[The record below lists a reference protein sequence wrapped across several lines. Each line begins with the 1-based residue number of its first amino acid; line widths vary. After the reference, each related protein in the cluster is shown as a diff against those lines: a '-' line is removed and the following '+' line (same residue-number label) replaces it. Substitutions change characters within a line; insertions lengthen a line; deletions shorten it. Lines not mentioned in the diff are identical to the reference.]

1 MLMRSISLLALTYLS
16 VSPLSLAHAAL
27 NFDDFSNISSLQLN
41 GSTTTAATA
50 DGMVLRLTPAI
61 QEKQVGSVFTQ
72 LPINASQFST
82 FFTFRLT
89 ESGGTNGNLGNEEK
103 TYDGST
109 GGQGLV
115 FVIQSYKSDWLDLK
129 DHWNNDWQQYEPSG
143 LGYNYLPYSLGVEFD
158 TWGDVWNADPNS
170 NHMAIIG
177 ERTTTHTDIPN
188 FAVTAITP
196 NFNDGNLWYTWVDY
210 NGTTL
215 EVRTSQTCQRP
226 SAPTLSQAVDLPA
239 ILGGKN
245 VGEQWIERI
254 NEAFIGFTA
263 TTSPEGFNN
272 QDIINW
278 SYRDTFAPINS
289 PQLEIWDGTTQITR
303 GATVDIGST
312 PANTPVSKT
321 FTVKN
326 TGDLTLRL
334 NSPALSA
341 DFSLVGDLPKVIPA
355 GGTAEIT
362 VQFKA
367 PANPG
372 TVTGTFQLAYNGCN
386 ENSFNFGM
394 TAQTT
399 ALLEIPGGSIFPI
412 STKIQILDGET
423 EIVDDTNTPIDFG
436 ITGVG
441 KPITKTFTVKNV
453 GESTLA
459 LVKEVAMNSETGGFD
474 VTSFP
479 APTFLRAG
487 ESTTFQ
493 ITLNATNPGLF
504 AGMVSLGT
512 DEHGGNPF
520 TFSVSGMVYAKSPL
534 IEQQKICFE
543 QQNGLLNQEQCIPV
557 DAATTITSTGIPTDA
572 KIKAGISKYVNG
584 MPVDFQRSDAVT
596 VADSIMT
603 AGVIK
608 VDSQDIGKQ
617 ASIIATGI
625 YISSSYLRGFMWYLL
640 SDCPNCPQGWMVT
653 ELPYN
658 ETTAL
663 PLLTQ
668 PALLPLKT
676 VDSLPEYYTVNL
688 YAGNLPMPGFL
699 NIFWGYRIEAGDDKG
714 KVVFNMTPISIMI
727 YP

>member
-1 MLMRSISLLALTYLS
+1 MLMRSISLLMLIYLS
-16 VSPLSLAHAAL
+16 VSPLSWAHAAL

-41 GSTTTAATA
+41 GSTTAAATA
-50 DGMVLRLTPAI
+50 DGMVLRLTPAV
-61 QEKQVGSVFTQ
+61 QAKQVGSVFTQ

-89 ESGGTNGNLGNEEK
+89 QSGGTNGNLGNQEK
-103 TYDGST
+103 TYDGSM

-143 LGYNYLPYSLGVEFD
+143 LGYNYLPYSIGVEFD
-158 TWGDVWNADPNS
+158 TWGEVWNADPNS
-170 NHMAIIG
+170 NHIAIIG
-177 ERTTTHTDIPN
+177 ERTTTHSDIPN
-188 FAVTAITP
+188 FAITAMTP
-196 NFNDGNLWYTWVDY
+196 DFNDGNLWYTWVDY

-245 VGEQWIERI
+245 VGEQWVERI

-289 PQLEIWDGTTQITR
+289 PQLEIWDGTTPITR
-303 GATVDIGST
+303 EATVDIGST
-312 PANTPVSKT
+312 TANTPISKT
-321 FTVKN
+321 FTLKN

-334 NSPALSA
+334 HTPALST

-355 GGTAEIT
+355 GGTAEVT

-367 PANPG
+367 PAKPG

-394 TAQTT
+394 TAKTT
-399 ALLEIPGGSIFPI
+399 SSPPVSGGDVFPTPI
-412 STKIQILDGET
+412 KIQVLDGAT
-423 EIVDDTNTPIDFG
+423 EITNHTTTTIDFG

-459 LVKEVAMNSETGGFD
+459 LVKVAVNSETGEFS
-474 VTSFP
+474 VTSFT

-493 ITLNATNPGLF
+493 ITLNATNPGHF
-504 AGMVSLGT
+504 AGVVSLGT
-512 DEHGGNPF
+512 DEQGGNPF
-520 TFSVSGMVYAKSPL
+520 TFSVSGTANAQSPSL
-534 IEQQKICFE
+534 EQQKICFE
-543 QQNGLLNQEQCIPV
+543 QQNGLLNQDQCIPAA
-557 DAATTITSTGIPTDA
+557 AATTITSTGIPTDA
-572 KIKAGISKYVNG
+572 KITTGISKYVNG
-584 MPVDFQRSDAVT
+584 IPVDFQRSDAIT
-596 VADSIMT
+596 VADPIMT

-608 VDSQDIGKQ
+608 VDSQDVGKK
-617 ASIIATGI
+617 ASIIAVGI
-625 YISSSYLRGFMWYLL
+625 YISSIYPKGFMWYLL
-640 SDCPNCPQGWMVT
+640 SDCPSCPQGWMIT
-653 ELPYN
+653 ELLYN

-668 PALLPLKT
+668 PVILPLKT
-676 VDSLPEYYTVNL
+676 VGSLPEYYTVDL

-699 NIFWGYRIEAGDDKG
+699 NIFLGYRIEAGDDKG
-714 KVVFNMTPISIMI
+714 KVVFNMTPISITI
-727 YP
+727 VNP